1 LYKDYLESAF
11 AFQLEMCGSEEP
23 SMCLYELLDKD
34 SIVISLKSGTKDE
47 VLEEMV
53 DVLYRAGKI
62 KDTYAVL
69 KAIVDRERIMTTGI
83 GNGVAVP
90 HCKTPAVDR
99 LVAALG
105 ISREGI
111 DFQAPDD
118 EPAHLIFILAAEENN
133 PGPHVRALA
142 RLAKL
147 LSSSEVRS
155 AIQACHT
162 PEEVLQVIKEK
173 EQEL

>member
-1 LYKDYLESAF
+1 MYLH
-11 AFQLEMCGSEEP
+11 
-23 SMCLYELLDKD
+23 ELLDKE
-34 SIVISLKSGTKDE
+34 SIAMSLSSTTKDD

-53 DVLYRAGKI
+53 DILDKTGKI
-62 KDTYAVL
+62 KDREAVL
-69 KAIVDRERIMTTGI
+69 KAIIDTEKIMTTGI

-90 HCKTPAVDR
+90 HCKTSAVDR
-99 LVAALG
+99 LVAAFG

-118 EPAHLIFILAAEENN
+118 QPARLIFILVAEENN

-147 LSSSEVRS
+147 LSRKEVRDAFLAIYS
-155 AIQACHT
+155 A
-162 PEEVLQVIKEK
+162 EELLQVIKEK
-173 EQEL
+173 EQEM

>member
-1 LYKDYLESAF
+1 MY
-11 AFQLEMCGSEEP
+11 
-23 SMCLYELLDKD
+23 LYELLDKD
-34 SIVISLKSGTKDE
+34 SILISLESVTKDD

-53 DVLYRAGKI
+53 NVLDSAGKI
-62 KDTYAVL
+62 KNRDTVL

-90 HCKTPAVDR
+90 HCKTSAVDH

-111 DFQAPDD
+111 DFQSPDNQ
-118 EPAHLIFILAAEENN
+118 PAHLIFILVAEENN

-147 LSSSEVRS
+147 LSSKGVRDALLAARS
-155 AIQACHT
+155 
-162 PEEVLQVIKEK
+162 PEDLLQTIKDK
-173 EQEL
+173 EQGF

>member
-1 LYKDYLESAF
+1 MYLH
-11 AFQLEMCGSEEP
+11 
-23 SMCLYELLDKD
+23 ELLDRD
-34 SIVISLKSGTKDE
+34 SIATSLSSQTKDD

-53 DVLYRAGKI
+53 DILDRAGKI
-62 KDTYAVL
+62 KSKDTVL
-69 KAIVDRERIMTTGI
+69 KAIIDRERIMTTGI

-90 HCKTPAVDR
+90 HCKTAAVDR

-111 DFQAPDD
+111 DFEAPDNQ
-118 EPAHLIFILAAEENN
+118 PAQLIFILVAEENN

-147 LSSSEVRS
+147 LSSKEVREAILGTSS
-155 AIQACHT
+155 AEDLLETVKQK
-162 PEEVLQVIKEK
+162 EE
-173 EQEL
+173 EL

>member
-1 LYKDYLESAF
+1 MY
-11 AFQLEMCGSEEP
+11 
-23 SMCLYELLDKD
+23 LYELLDKD
-34 SIVISLKSGTKDE
+34 SIVIPLKSQTKDD

-53 DVLYRAGKI
+53 DILDRTGKI
-62 KDTYAVL
+62 KDRDAVI
-69 KAIVDRERIMTTGI
+69 KAIIDREKIMTTGI

-90 HCKTPAVDR
+90 HCKAAAVDR

-111 DFQAPDD
+111 DFQSPDD
-118 EPAHLIFILAAEENN
+118 EPAKLIFILVAEENN

-147 LSSSEVRS
+147 LSSREVRDALLNANS
-155 AIQACHT
+155 
-162 PEEVLQVIKEK
+162 PEELLQVVREK
-173 EQEL
+173 EQGF

>member
-1 LYKDYLESAF
+1 MPNLHVLSLLAIP
-11 AFQLEMCGSEEP
+11 GSEERW
-23 SMCLYELLDKD
+23 MYLYELLDKD
-34 SIVISLKSGTKDE
+34 SIVMSLTSRTKDE

-53 DVLYRAGKI
+53 EVLDKTGKI
-62 KDTYAVL
+62 KDRDAVL
-69 KAIVDRERIMTTGI
+69 KAVVDRERIMTTGI
-83 GNGVAVP
+83 GNGVGVP
-90 HCKTPAVDR
+90 HCKTAAVDR

-105 ISREGI
+105 ISRQGI

-118 EPAHLIFILAAEENN
+118 EPARLIFILVAEQNN

-147 LSSSEVRS
+147 LSSKDVRDALLAADS
-155 AIQACHT
+155 
-162 PEEVLQVIKEK
+162 PENLLRVITER

>member
-1 LYKDYLESAF
+1 MFLH
-11 AFQLEMCGSEEP
+11 
-23 SMCLYELLDKD
+23 ELLDED
-34 SIVISLKSGTKDE
+34 SIAMSLESRTKDD
-47 VLEEMV
+47 VIEEMV
-53 DVLYRAGKI
+53 DILDRTGKI
-62 KDTYAVL
+62 KNKDAVL
-69 KAIVDRERIMTTGI
+69 KAVMDRERIMTTGI
-83 GNGVAVP
+83 GNGVGVP
-90 HCKTPAVDR
+90 HCKTNAVDR

-118 EPAHLIFILAAEENN
+118 EPARLIFILIAEQNN

-147 LSSSEVRS
+147 LSSKQVRD
-155 AIQACHT
+155 ALLDART
-162 PEEVLQVIKEK
+162 PGELLRIITER